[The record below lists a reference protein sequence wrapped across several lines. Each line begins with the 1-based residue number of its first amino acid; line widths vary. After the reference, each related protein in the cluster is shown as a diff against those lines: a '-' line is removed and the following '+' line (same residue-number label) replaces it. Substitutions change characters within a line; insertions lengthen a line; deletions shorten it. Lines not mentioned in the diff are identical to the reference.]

1 MSPNR
6 DGRRETAVFVNQVM
20 RDVVEDVVARE
31 ALGLSVEDARDE
43 LIAARV
49 VVEELGRQADR

>member
-1 MSPNR
+1 M
-6 DGRRETAVFVNQVM
+6 FVNQVM

-43 LIAARV
+43 LVAARV
-49 VVEELGRQADR
+49 VIEEIGRQADR